1 MGPLVNGPIQKN
13 RPWDFKK
20 RLKEIVIWA
29 QGDLLAVEL
38 HNIRQEHCKKDE
50 VSLNQSSVQSSECK
64 RSNFIPNTHFW
75 KRGLYSCGQI
85 TLDPSDFERKKD
97 FGSSRKQPKSIR
109 KSPQTADIQQEQQVI
124 PANDWVFIIFNFE
137 TKLPAC
143 FQN

>member
-1 MGPLVNGPIQKN
+1 VFNHPNV
-13 RPWDFKK
+13 
-20 RLKEIVIWA
+20 KEVTSY
-29 QGDLLAVEL
+29 L
-38 HNIRQEHCKKDE
+38 
-50 VSLNQSSVQSSECK
+50 
-64 RSNFIPNTHFW
+64 IPTFE
-75 KRGLYSCGQI
+75 KRGLYFCGQI